1 MWRSQR
7 VSRRAL
13 TVLVVAALGSALIGG
28 SAGCSDGDE
37 PAADRQV
44 GTREGSAAA
53 PAPGFAPGMREQS
66 QLQGPS
72 SQGEQTERRE
82 VVTGNVD
89 ITADDP
95 VAAAGV
101 VTDRVFAEKGR
112 IDKRTERPGT
122 DEESPRAEL
131 TVRVPADRTDAFLE
145 GMGDIGTVTEVGTNR
160 RDVTMRWEDLDAKIS
175 ALRASVDRLRA
186 LLAEAANTADLID
199 AEEALADRQG
209 DLDSLTAQKRRLDDQ
224 IAMSTLT
231 VTITTDAE
239 TTPEKGPNNFWDGIV
254 SGWNSLVDWLQD
266 TVVFVGK
273 ALPWLGFLAVL
284 GAIIGA
290 IVGAVRRLR
299 GSAKADRV
307 QTDPGEPAG
316 RGAADRPVSAAG
328 ETGTSTTSQGDS
340 GADRAG
346 DDHTEQ
352 S

>member
-28 SAGCSDGDE
+28 SAGCGDGDE
-37 PAADRQV
+37 PAVDRQV
-44 GTREGSAAA
+44 GKQEGSAAA

-89 ITADDP
+89 ITADGP

-101 VTDRVFAEKGR
+101 VTDRVFAAQGR

-122 DEESPRAEL
+122 GEESPRAEL

-186 LLAEAANTADLID
+186 LLVEAANTADLID

-224 IAMSTLT
+224 ITMSTLT

-266 TVVFVGK
+266 AVVFVGK

-284 GAIIGA
+284 GAVLGA

-299 GSAKADRV
+299 GSAKAD
-307 QTDPGEPAG
+307 TGEPA
-316 RGAADRPVSAAG
+316 RRSAAG
-328 ETGTSTTSQGDS
+328 LAASSGEVTGESTTEQGDS
-340 GADRAG
+340 GVHRAG

>member
-13 TVLVVAALGSALIGG
+13 TVLVVAALGSALIGS
-28 SAGCSDGDE
+28 SAGCGDGDE
-37 PAADRQV
+37 PAVDRQV
-44 GTREGSAAA
+44 GKQEGSAAA
-53 PAPGFAPGMREQS
+53 APGFAPGMREQS
-66 QLQGPS
+66 QLQEPS
-72 SQGEQTERRE
+72 NQGEQTERRE

-101 VTDRVFAEKGR
+101 VTDRVFAAQGR

-131 TVRVPADRTDAFLE
+131 TVRVPADRTDALLE
-145 GMGDIGTVTEVGTNR
+145 GMGDIGTVTEIGTNR

-175 ALRASVDRLRA
+175 ALRASVDRLGA
-186 LLAEAANTADLID
+186 LLADAANTADLID

-239 TTPEKGPNNFWDGIV
+239 TTPEKGPNNFWGGIV

-266 TVVFVGK
+266 AVVFVGK

-284 GAIIGA
+284 GAILGA

-299 GSAKADRV
+299 GGAKADRG

-316 RGAADRPVSAAG
+316 RAAADRSASVAG